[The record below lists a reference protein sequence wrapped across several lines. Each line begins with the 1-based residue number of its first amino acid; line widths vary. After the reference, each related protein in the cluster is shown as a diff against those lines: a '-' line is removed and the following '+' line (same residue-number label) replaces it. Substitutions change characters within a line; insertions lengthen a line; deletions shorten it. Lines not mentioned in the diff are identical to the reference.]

1 VIDVRNASVEFAG
14 TIPPEDAEEIVSE
27 ALRLAAGRLPGL
39 HGVTQSVSLPSVEI
53 AAGMDVGAAAE
64 ALADALVRGIT
75 AARREPHA

>member
-1 VIDVRNASVEFAG
+1 MIDVRNASVAFAG
-14 TIPPEDAEEIVSE
+14 NIPAEDAEDIVSE

-53 AAGMDVGAAAE
+53 AAGMDVGDAAE